1 MYPVSEAYID
11 AINART
17 RTTRMSGVITLSNS
31 TTVNIS
37 DADIVQGSLY
47 IIRKSVSGNVFD
59 VGSVVAS
66 EMGLSLLNYGGTA
79 YALSGASIAL
89 SWGIAVPSSATWAD
103 FEAAYSSWDVAE
115 SLFADWNAIEMA
127 ASSYEDIPLGV
138 WRVDDAK
145 RKQRIVAVKAYDGMM
160 QLDKDLVGVAKTG
173 TPYVL
178 VASLCAR
185 CGVTLGTTS
194 AQIVAL
200 PNGTMTVTVPDKSS
214 IETCRD
220 LLMWIAQLTG
230 TFGCIDRAG
239 ALALRPHGQAS
250 SRSIG
255 KTERISADVSDD
267 TVLVTRLAMVVGGVA
282 YIRSAVMWDGLE
294 ATYNSWDELEGI
306 YQSWEAI
313 ENNAY
318 QGMQLEENPLL
329 TGKTE
334 TEINAVL
341 SNLLGAMRRVS
352 YHPASIEYINDPA
365 LDCGDIVTLADTGAP
380 SGLDAPIL
388 ITGGTWRYR
397 GKHTLS
403 AADKPS
409 FDEGALPVKPQ
420 NEKRINSIYSGGGGG
435 GTKIHISSSP
445 PDESLMA
452 DGDVWLQ
459 YMEV

>member
-31 TTVNIS
+31 TTVNIT

-89 SWGIAVPSSATWAD
+89 SWGIETAD
-103 FEAAYSSWDVAE
+103 GW
-115 SLFADWNAIEMA
+115 I
-127 ASSYEDIPLGV
+127 DIPLGI

-160 QLDKDLVGVAKTG
+160 QLDKDLVGVTKTG
-173 TPYVL
+173 TLYAL
-178 VASLCAR
+178 IASLCAR
-185 CGVTLGTTS
+185 CGVTLGMTE
-194 AQIVAL
+194 ADVVAL
-200 PNGTMTVTVPDKSS
+200 PNGTMTVTIPDKSS

-239 ALALRPHGQAS
+239 LLVLRPHGQVSA
-250 SRSIG
+250 RSIG

-267 TVLVTRLAMVVGGVA
+267 TVRITQLAMVVNGTA
-282 YIRSAVMWDGLE
+282 YVSSTVTWDGFE
-294 ATYNSWDELEGI
+294 ATYSSWDEMEGLYPTWI
-306 YQSWEAI
+306 SI
-313 ENNAY
+313 ESAK
-318 QGMQLEENPLL
+318 QGMQLDENPLL
-329 TGKTE
+329 SGKSAAQ
-334 TEINAVL
+334 INTAL
-341 SNLLGAMRRVS
+341 SNLLTAVQRVS
-352 YHPASIEYINDPA
+352 YCPASVEYINDPA
-365 LDCGDIVTLADTGAP
+365 LDCGDIVTLTDIGAP
-380 SGLDAPIL
+380 SGLNAPIL

-403 AADKPS
+403 AAGKPS
-409 FDEGALPVKPQ
+409 FDEGALPVKSQ
-420 NEKRINSIYSGGGGG
+420 AVKRIDNIYAGGGGG
-435 GTKIHISSSP
+435 EVGTKIHISPNP
-445 PDESLMA
+445 PDDALMA

-459 YMEV
+459 YEG

>member
-89 SWGIAVPSSATWAD
+89 SWGIETAD
-103 FEAAYSSWDVAE
+103 GW
-115 SLFADWNAIEMA
+115 I
-127 ASSYEDIPLGV
+127 DIPLGI

-160 QLDKDLVGVAKTG
+160 QLDKDLVGVTKTG
-173 TPYVL
+173 TPYSL
-178 VASLCAR
+178 LASLSSR
-185 CGVTLGTTS
+185 CGVTLGMTE
-194 AQIVAL
+194 ADVVAL
-200 PNGTMTVTVPDKSS
+200 PNGTMTVTIPDKSS

-239 ALALRPHGQAS
+239 ALVLRPHGQAS
-250 SRSIG
+250 ARSIG

-267 TVLVTRLAMVVGGVA
+267 TVRITQLAMVVNGTA
-282 YIRSAVMWDGLE
+282 YVSSAVMWDGFE
-294 ATYNSWDELEGI
+294 ATYSSWDEMEGL
-306 YQSWEAI
+306 YPSWVSI
-313 ENNAY
+313 ESAK
-318 QGMQLEENPLL
+318 QGMQLDENPLL
-329 TGKTE
+329 SGKTS
-334 TEINAVL
+334 TLINTVL
-341 SNLLGAMRRVS
+341 LNLLSAVQQVS
-352 YHPASIEYINDPA
+352 YCPASIEYINDPA
-365 LDCGDIVTLADTGAP
+365 LDCGDIVTLTDTGAP
-380 SGLDAPIL
+380 SGLDAPVL

-403 AADKPS
+403 AAGKPS
-409 FDEGALPVKPQ
+409 FDEGALPVKSQ
-420 NEKRINSIYSGGGGG
+420 SVKRIDNIYAGGGEV
-435 GTKIHISSSP
+435 GTKIHISPNP
-445 PDESLMA
+445 PDDALMA

-459 YMEV
+459 YEG